1 MRGAT
6 KAPALTR
13 TRCPAAA
20 ACLPPCRRHVRFA
33 FPSACALYRLA
44 KPVWCP
50 ATLQG
55 VAQTAVGA
63 VRSTLVDCQRAR
75 VVLPE
80 LQVST
85 SAAPRLQSVAAIL
98 DTTAP
103 RNIRVPM
110 SQHSSASETVDHS
123 RPPEPQKQVRAG
135 LLRVSNLVSVH
146 PVPSAAPAPP
156 RPESPGP
163 AWPRPTVLVGLC
175 VLTGRRR
182 VGCSRHWS
190 SAQPRV
196 TWLRLRSS
204 AHGY

>member
-1 MRGAT
+1 MLVHYLTSSGSMLRKDLGEGSDEGSST
-6 KAPALTR
+6 NSHEVPRCCCMPASLSASR
-13 TRCPAAA
+13 A
-20 ACLPPCRRHVRFA
+20 LW
-33 FPSACALYRLA
+33 FPGACALYRLA
-44 KPVWCP
+44 LPVWCP

-103 RNIRVPM
+103 RNVRVPM

-135 LLRVSNLVSVH
+135 LF
-146 PVPSAAPAPP
+146 ACFEP
-156 RPESPGP
+156 R
-163 AWPRPTVLVGLC
+163 
-175 VLTGRRR
+175 
-182 VGCSRHWS
+182 
-190 SAQPRV
+190 
-196 TWLRLRSS
+196 
-204 AHGY
+204 